1 MYIKRTTEIT
11 KILLE
16 VLKNKNK
23 NKIIYLIL
31 YYLFNLSTLH
41 VHFFYTKCS
50 SSTVN
55 LFFIFFY
62 LSALLFSR

>member
-16 VLKNKNK
+16 VLKNKNKNK

-41 VHFFYTKCS
+41 VHFFIQN
-50 SSTVN
+50 VHQ
-55 LFFIFFY
+55 
-62 LSALLFSR
+62 AQ